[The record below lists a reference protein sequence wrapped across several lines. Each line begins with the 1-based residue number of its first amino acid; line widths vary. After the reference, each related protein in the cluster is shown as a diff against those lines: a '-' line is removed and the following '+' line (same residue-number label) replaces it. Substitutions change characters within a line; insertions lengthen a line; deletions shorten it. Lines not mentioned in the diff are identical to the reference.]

1 VDIVIWQR
9 IRALRSDI
17 RTPVVREPES
27 GWWEMQDR
35 LDEATTTVV
44 VLRAGEAAADVVVSR
59 LAELAA
65 TDELMVVVGSAAGVQ
80 PGHRAMIADLRG
92 RLPRQHVVA
101 MHIEDPDMR
110 RHAADIERF
119 LDAGNLPVAVTPP
132 AAIHGV
138 AAEISNYVR
147 ADRVLRVLGTPA
159 GGTLHQVWR
168 RPPLASVN

>member
-1 VDIVIWQR
+1 VDIVIWKR
-9 IRALRSDI
+9 IRALRSET
-17 RTPVVREPES
+17 RTPVVREPEA

-35 LDEATTTVV
+35 LDEPTTTVV
-44 VLRAGEAAADVVVSR
+44 VLRESDAAAESVVTR
-59 LAELAA
+59 LAELAT

-80 PGHRAMIADLRG
+80 PGHRAMIADLTG

-101 MHIEDPDMR
+101 MHIEDPEMR

-132 AAIHGV
+132 AAMHGV

-147 ADRVLRVLGTPA
+147 ADRLLRVLSTP
-159 GGTLHQVWR
+159 GGGDLHQMWM
-168 RPPLASVN
+168 RPPMAEVN